1 MCACTNET
9 ILSEDGTCREL
20 VRFGYND
27 FKMRL
32 GHRA

>member
-1 MCACTNET
+1 MGCPFLHLA
-9 ILSEDGTCREL
+9 LAEDGTCREL